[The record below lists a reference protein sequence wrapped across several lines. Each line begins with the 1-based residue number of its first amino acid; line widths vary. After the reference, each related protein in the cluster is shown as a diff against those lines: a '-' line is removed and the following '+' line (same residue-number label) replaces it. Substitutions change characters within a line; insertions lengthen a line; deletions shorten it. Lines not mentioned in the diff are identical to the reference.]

1 MNRLSEARIETE
13 KFLQSS
19 ALSKMQ
25 KHWHMERQISDIL
38 MESRNNNQRIRDSF
52 RLQCLFGECEE
63 KFNKN
68 NWDIATSF
76 IQDIAEKASLSE
88 LYRKRIAELQLQLSV
103 KEDIICG
110 LQHDLKS
117 KCLKQQLPEIAL
129 QLAAVVER
137 KDEKN
142 TEFVSIVSNL
152 LAHNINEKKRWNND
166 TKSFF
171 AIVLDYGG
179 PALLKIIREK
189 IRGPSLQT
197 AYSTARHKVPIP
209 TKLTD
214 NQFAMAASFYQ
225 HVCYTGPFVLAID
238 ATAILPC
245 LRIKGNRILGLAS
258 EEDIF
263 VHTAQ
268 DIIDVTNDQRQREGA
283 AS

>member
-1 MNRLSEARIETE
+1 MSEMVMSESSLSRGHQEHSTQHFPVEEIVYKEILAYMNRLSEARIETE

-52 RLQCLFGECEE
+52 RLQCLLGESEE

-76 IQDIAEKASLSE
+76 LQDIAEKASLSE
-88 LYRKRIAELQLQLSV
+88 LYRKRIAELRLQLSV

-137 KDEKN
+137 KDEK
-142 TEFVSIVSNL
+142 
-152 LAHNINEKKRWNND
+152 K
-166 TKSFF
+166 
-171 AIVLDYGG
+171 Y
-179 PALLKIIREK
+179 
-189 IRGPSLQT
+189 
-197 AYSTARHKVPIP
+197 
-209 TKLTD
+209 
-214 NQFAMAASFYQ
+214 
-225 HVCYTGPFVLAID
+225 
-238 ATAILPC
+238 
-245 LRIKGNRILGLAS
+245 
-258 EEDIF
+258 
-263 VHTAQ
+263 
-268 DIIDVTNDQRQREGA
+268 
-283 AS
+283 